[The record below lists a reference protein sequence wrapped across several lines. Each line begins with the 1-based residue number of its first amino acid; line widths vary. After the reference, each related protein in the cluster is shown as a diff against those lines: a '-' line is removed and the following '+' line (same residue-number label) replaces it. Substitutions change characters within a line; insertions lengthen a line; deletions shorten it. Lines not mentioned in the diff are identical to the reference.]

1 MKNKSISGFGKSY
14 IRLSKVSARKM
25 FDDGNELLIM
35 SIDRNPVES
44 LTSPR
49 VYHKRCQSY
58 MMGCVGRSTI
68 ETFEDLM
75 EDFAWFLESDGYGHM
90 PQRYDAKHYRFS
102 YWVKND

>member
-25 FDDGNELLIM
+25 FDNGNELLIM

-49 VYHKRCQSY
+49 VYHKGCNSY
-58 MMGCVGRSTI
+58 MMGCVGKSTI
-68 ETFEDLM
+68 EI
-75 EDFAWFLESDGYGHM
+75 
-90 PQRYDAKHYRFS
+90 Q
-102 YWVKND
+102 